1 MDGHNLVQEYFE
13 FIILLKIYNTKTLK
27 SVPIHPMLRY
37 MLFSNSLR
45 ELPGNVILTDI
56 QIDRV
61 SSTKFLGLH
70 IDDKLS
76 WKLHVDHYLKGVV

>member
-1 MDGHNLVQEYFE
+1 
-13 FIILLKIYNTKTLK
+13 
-27 SVPIHPMLRY
+27 

-76 WKLHVDHYLKGVV
+76 WKLHVDHISKVLSRNTGVIYI

>member
-1 MDGHNLVQEYFE
+1 
-13 FIILLKIYNTKTLK
+13 
-27 SVPIHPMLRY
+27 

-70 IDDKLS
+70 IDDNLS
-76 WKLHVDHYLKGVV
+76 WKLHVDHISKVLSRKHRCDI